1 MNKMVPKV
9 MINMNEYIP
18 SGILGKRVKLDF
30 SKNHTA
36 IISQKFE
43 GINDQGSATAVISTL
58 PQILN
63 VNNEWEQVVSG
74 IVSCIALGINSDG
87 LVRLELS
94 DCYNADNSE
103 TGFHSATNDQTT
115 YGFMWVKL
123 DQLAQNGGVSWYSK
137 PLASVREAVAA

>member
-18 SGILGKRVKLDF
+18 SGIIGKTVKLDF

-36 IISQKFE
+36 TMSVKAEKVDDHNLSGLPTALCTGIYATDHGHVTRTIGGGVIESVVFYNNNLFFE
-43 GINDQGSATAVISTL
+43 MGNLQDT
-58 PQILN
+58 
-63 VNNEWEQVVSG
+63 SG
-74 IVSCIALGINSDG
+74 Q
-87 LVRLELS
+87 
-94 DCYNADNSE
+94 
-103 TGFHSATNDQTT
+103 TGFALSSSDTSDT
-115 YGFMWVKL
+115 YYYLYVTL

>member
-30 SKNHTA
+30 SKDHIATMSGNVESVGDYGLSGLPTA
-36 IISQKFE
+36 LCT
-43 GINDQGSATAVISTL
+43 GIYATDPGNVTRTL
-58 PQILN
+58 A
-63 VNNEWEQVVSG
+63 SG
-74 IVSCIALGINSDG
+74 VINSVVFHDNNFFFEMNN
-87 LVRLELS
+87 LEDTS
-94 DCYNADNSE
+94 GQ
-103 TGFHSATNDQTT
+103 TGFALAAPDTSDNYYYLYVT
-115 YGFMWVKL
+115 L